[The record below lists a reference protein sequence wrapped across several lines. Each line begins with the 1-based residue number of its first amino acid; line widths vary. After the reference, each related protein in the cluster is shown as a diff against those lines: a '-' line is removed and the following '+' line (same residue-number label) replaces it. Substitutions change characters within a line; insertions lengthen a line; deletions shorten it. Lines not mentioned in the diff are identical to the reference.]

1 MPLLL
6 QRLAELDKPSL
17 SVINGTIEE
26 FSSES
31 SEDETRTTLIGARR
45 SAIDSVFR
53 HNEVESIFTDLE
65 QLTGHEDE
73 SIKAWAS
80 STLHQLNE
88 RSPTSL
94 KVSLAAIRK
103 GKKLQLREALNLEL
117 NVAAAF
123 CVRFSRFALDT

>member
-6 QRLAELDKPSL
+6 QRLAELDKPSP
-17 SVINGTIEE
+17 SVIDSTIEE

-31 SEDETRTTLIGARR
+31 SEDETKTTLIGARR

-53 HNEVESIFTDLE
+53 HNEVESIFADLV
-65 QLTGHEDE
+65 QLTSHEDE
-73 SIKAWAS
+73 SVKTWAS
-80 STLHQLNE
+80 STVHQLNE

-94 KVSLAAIRK
+94 KVSLAAIRR
-103 GKKLQLREALNLEL
+103 GKKLELREALNLEL

-123 CVRFSRFALDT
+123 CVRFSRFAPDT